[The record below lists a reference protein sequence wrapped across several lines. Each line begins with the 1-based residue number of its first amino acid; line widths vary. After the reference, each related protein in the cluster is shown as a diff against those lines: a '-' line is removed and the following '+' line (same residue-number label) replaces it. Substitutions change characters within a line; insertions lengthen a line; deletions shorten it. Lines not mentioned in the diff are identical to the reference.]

1 MAISYAISKC
11 KAYKT
16 LPNILTGESQS
27 LDLNI
32 IVAIIGT
39 GLGPEKGSFTSTGL
53 VVSSK
58 LPRFS
63 DMYTLTIASTDPK
76 SISTNEQ
83 YISPKVSLSGIFLS
97 VLSLHPLTY
106 VCSHDDIGHMNQHRV
121 HAVSML
127 ETPLT
132 GGRGSSVLP
141 SHDHVG
147 EGRSHELVND
157 NKHQQHKFKIK
168 HVQVVSAKEDGGFI
182 CVMGIT
188 KIGFLWYVGVE
199 SRDHFE
205 GLWDM
210 VLSCIGPNG

>member
-1 MAISYAISKC
+1 MKFQ
-11 KAYKT
+11 KKK
-16 LPNILTGESQS
+16 GEACPLGRVQ
-27 LDLNI
+27 I
-32 IVAIIGT
+32 IV
-39 GLGPEKGSFTSTGL
+39 
-53 VVSSK
+53 
-58 LPRFS
+58 
-63 DMYTLTIASTDPK
+63 
-76 SISTNEQ
+76 
-83 YISPKVSLSGIFLS
+83 SLLWAVYKF
-97 VLSLHPLTY
+97 V
-106 VCSHDDIGHMNQHRV
+106 GHVRHRV